1 MPASFGAS
9 ATIRRLSSMIAALSS
24 AFSAFESCVCN
35 RERSPLAARNE
46 LVAHKIRKLNM
57 SIRAGMRHLDRLRL
71 PLSINFRL
79 NSARRDSSVTGPSS
93 PLDESVRLAD
103 GAGIMSRQYTLQ
115 RAPRRADGAA
125 MPESRMFARE
135 EMAEYDGDMSG
146 EHTRLACWFRRLAET
161 IFRSKFNSDRRD

>member
-1 MPASFGAS
+1 
-9 ATIRRLSSMIAALSS
+9 
-24 AFSAFESCVCN
+24 
-35 RERSPLAARNE
+35 
-46 LVAHKIRKLNM
+46 
-57 SIRAGMRHLDRLRL
+57 MRHLDQL
-71 PLSINFRL
+71 P
-79 NSARRDSSVTGPSS
+79 
-93 PLDESVRLAD
+93 
-103 GAGIMSRQYTLQ
+103 GAFNQFPIEQ